1 MAKKFD
7 FLIGTKGDTSGAD
20 DVEKSLREVE
30 DAAGDVQKKTEAA
43 FGEVAEGLGFSIADV
58 KGHLAEVNDELERV
72 EIGTEEFERLKK
84 ESKDLTRA
92 LDEVEKELGGVTSN
106 LEGKLTAVNQSAEI
120 VGKLRG
126 NLDALGG
133 ILRERGLDEVA
144 EKIEFVGVALQRT
157 AEIAAVGIG
166 AKLLIHQLGGLAAV
180 LTSARAAALAFI
192 SSPLALTLTAI
203 GAAAVALV
211 NHFTK
216 AKRAKEEFFRES
228 EKLAFKEAEESAEA
242 LARGTERAAQNA
254 ERWARAQANV
264 SDELDASLRKTE
276 RINRAADRIDDI
288 ETQRAIQ
295 ELDARTDLTEG
306 QKGIARARI
315 EDAARRRRFA
325 RDAAREDAGVA
336 RLDRAS
342 ARERGTAAGI
352 SGEIERLQGEVL
364 NDPAELVAALDA
376 AIEKVRPRI
385 QEIEEFAKRGREVL
399 GEDAEFEKE
408 VKLAQLRAQTPQ
420 REAAERLLQA
430 REDRRAEI
438 EPEIERLRGERAA
451 AIRRAEDAE
460 RDARQARQEIGAAR
474 PVERAALERE
484 SALRSRGAQL
494 GVNREAATLVNE
506 ARGVIEGAEGRG
518 IADVA
523 DALRGV
529 NSALRNRGNAEAAA
543 VADLKRQVD
552 ELREQIENTREPGL

>member
-506 ARGVIEGAEGRG
+506 ARGVIEAAEGRG

>member
-288 ETQRAIQ
+288 ETPRAIQ

-438 EPEIERLRGERAA
+438 EPEIARLRGERAA

-506 ARGVIEGAEGRG
+506 ARGVVEAAEGRG